1 MTIREVETPARPVP
15 RPLDLGLLWG
25 AFIRSLPIALLIGVL
40 AGGATYFIQD
50 GEPPV
55 YEVTS
60 TVSLGVLSD
69 ADIPD
74 WIVAR
79 AEPVYLSMAQDRE
92 TVEQVS
98 AVTGVPD
105 PVISAES
112 GAVQGVILISAEAS
126 DVAQARSLVD
136 ETVMTLIR
144 RSARMHET
152 AMFAASTQSEQLTAP
167 LRAQIAA
174 RQLEDP
180 LADISDLE
188 WEIQLI
194 AREIETSIPEVVP
207 PVQVSQTDNDGEP
220 VRPQPLNTALVG
232 GMAAGLIALLPLI
245 WWNFSNPRKVGRMW
259 LRGLRNR
266 YGVDTETASFADSI
280 SPLAEARAV
289 QTLSTSGTVLLLG
302 QMGSLSELEGS
313 GRIYQADWFD
323 PWWREVPPNEVGL
336 AIVTVEKR
344 SKKLRDIEKLVAH
357 LTGMGIPTMVAFNNK
372 EENNGSHSNRS

>member
-1 MTIREVETPARPVP
+1 MTIREVESPARPVP

-40 AGGATYFIQD
+40 VGGATFVLQD
-50 GEPPV
+50 RETPV

-79 AEPVYLSMAQDRE
+79 AEPVYLDMAQDRE

-98 AVTGVPD
+98 AVTGVQN

-112 GAVQGVILISAEAS
+112 GAVQGVILISAEGA
-126 DVAQARSLVD
+126 DVAQARALVD

-152 AMFAASTQSEQLTAP
+152 AMLAVSSQSEELTAP

-174 RQLEDP
+174 RQLED
-180 LADISDLE
+180 LFADISDLE

-194 AREIETSIPEVVP
+194 AREVEDSVPEVVP
-207 PVQVSQTDNDGEP
+207 PIQVSQTDNDGEP
-220 VRPQPLNTALVG
+220 VRPQPLNTALVA
-232 GMAAGLIALLPLI
+232 GMAAALIALLPLI

-266 YGVDTETASFADSI
+266 YGVDTETASFAGFM
-280 SPLAEARAV
+280 SPLAEARAAR
-289 QTLSTSGTVLLLG
+289 TLSTGGTVLLLG
-302 QMGSLSELEGS
+302 GTGSLSGLEGS
-313 GRIYQADWFD
+313 GHVYQADWFD
-323 PWWREVPPNEVGL
+323 PWWREVSPNDVEL
-336 AIVTVEKR
+336 AIVTVGKR
-344 SKKLRDIEKLVAH
+344 SKKLRDIEKSIAH
-357 LTGMGIPTMVAFNNK
+357 LTGMRIPTMVAFNNK